1 MSIVIV
7 NALMYYYFISEWRDK
22 EQHVLLFSGQVTVM
36 TLKIKTIFVH
46 TNCFFLKCL
55 ISTPKLN
62 RITIGPLCKY

>member
-1 MSIVIV
+1 VATPYNSFLKD
-7 NALMYYYFISEWRDK
+7 ARHQWRDK